1 MVKGGCLL
9 PVEGSVGDIRHLW
22 WKNGRMSS
30 KAGRGGLLLH
40 SENKPNGGVGQ
51 GLYEG
56 ETALSN
62 Q

>member
-1 MVKGGCLL
+1 
-9 PVEGSVGDIRHLW
+9 
-22 WKNGRMSS
+22 MSS

-56 ETALSN
+56 EMALSN
-62 Q
+62 PVVAQSKSAFFQSQ